1 MLSCVLHTLSLKRVE
16 EDFSMLA
23 LMKIVDGEKVFV
35 SASDPHEATDDFDKA
50 LRFFSE
56 NHIYVWRQLNPDI
69 KNTIAV
75 DVIYKNGDIRI
86 QNVEDKIIGW

>member
-1 MLSCVLHTLSLKRVE
+1 
-16 EDFSMLA
+16 MLA

-35 SASDPHEATDDFDKA
+35 SASNPHEVTDDFDKA

-56 NHIYVWRQLNPDI
+56 NHIFVWRKSNRDV

-75 DVIYKNGDIRI
+75 DVVYKNGEISI
-86 QNVEDKIIGW
+86 KNVEDKIIGW

>member
-1 MLSCVLHTLSLKRVE
+1 
-16 EDFSMLA
+16 MLA

>member
-1 MLSCVLHTLSLKRVE
+1 MRLHTLSLKRVE

-35 SASDPHEATDDFDKA
+35 SASNPHEVTDDFDKA

-56 NHIYVWRQLNPDI
+56 NHIFVWRKSNRDV

-75 DVIYKNGDIRI
+75 DVVYKNGEIRI
-86 QNVEDKIIGW
+86 KNVEDKIIGW

>member
-1 MLSCVLHTLSLKRVE
+1 MRLHTLSLKRVE

-35 SASDPHEATDDFDKA
+35 SASNPHEVTDDFDIA

-56 NHIYVWRQLNPDI
+56 NHIFVWRKSNRDV

-75 DVIYKNGDIRI
+75 DVVYKNGEIRI
-86 QNVEDKIIGW
+86 KNVEDKIIGW